1 MCCVLWSHWVLP
13 FPWVNFPAES
23 RCALPK
29 QSLLL
34 TLTQVLLS
42 GGFHLFYLR
51 LSFHQRLVAL
61 QKLELVCVQVKLFQ
75 GTMVFTQ
82 TKCCEY
88 TCPDN
93 ECKLYIGCSLKCLRI
108 LCCAVSS
115 STWTNWGWW
124 QLISA
129 IHMLKRRQEQCAWK
143 RKHGLRSHHS
153 SPPPH
158 DLSPSWLPAFSMQA
172 SPW

>member
-93 ECKLYIGCSLKCLRI
+93 ECKLYMGCSLKCLSEFFVVLSPHQLEQI
-108 LCCAVSS
+108 EDDGSS
-115 STWTNWGWW
+115 YLPFTCWRGGKNNVHGRGNMAWGPT
-124 QLISA
+124 IVA
-129 IHMLKRRQEQCAWK
+129 
-143 RKHGLRSHHS
+143 
-153 SPPPH
+153 PPPWP
-158 DLSPSWLPAFSMQA
+158 LTILTA
-172 SPW
+172 SF